1 MSRDIAPF
9 GLRMPAEL
17 KAHIEEWAVRNSR
30 SINSEIIGRLVAS
43 LDANQRPLQSYSD
56 GDLIKELVDRYDR
69 GMISIQ
75 IGGSN
80 VGSCDQVNDGT

>member
-17 KAHIEEWAVRNSR
+17 KARIEEWAVKNSR

-43 LDANQRPLQSYSD
+43 LEANQRPLMSYTD

-69 GMISIQ
+69 GAISIQ
-75 IGGSN
+75 IIGSN
-80 VGSCDQVNDGT
+80 VSSPGQAVDGS